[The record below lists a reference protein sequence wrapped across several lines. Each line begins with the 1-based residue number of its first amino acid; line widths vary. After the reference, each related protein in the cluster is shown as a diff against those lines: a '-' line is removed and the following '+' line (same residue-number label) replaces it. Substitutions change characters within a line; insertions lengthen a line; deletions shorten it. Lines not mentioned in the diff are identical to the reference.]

1 MAEGPIRVI
10 RSLPDLAD
18 QFNQLIA
25 QDPPLSGTA
34 APAPVP
40 AAPGAAPV
48 PPPAAPVQLTD
59 HAAKGFHLDVR
70 VRPGRVLDA
79 AKILA
84 QAGFAIDAV
93 TGMDW
98 IAENEMEVV
107 YDFFHPA
114 HAWRVVVRTRVPRS
128 QPEVPTISEVYPG
141 ANWHERETHEFF
153 GIVFAGHPNLTP
165 LLLPEDATYHPL
177 RKDFTA

>member
-1 MAEGPIRVI
+1 MI
-10 RSLPDLAD
+10 RSLQELAD
-18 QFNQLIA
+18 QFSRLIA
-25 QDPPLSGTA
+25 QDAPLSEKTATAAVPCPPDTAAATPA
-34 APAPVP
+34 APAPIQV
-40 AAPGAAPV
+40 
-48 PPPAAPVQLTD
+48 TD
-59 HAAKGFHLDVR
+59 HAVKGFHLDVR
-70 VRPGRVLDA
+70 IRPGRVADA
-79 AKILA
+79 AKLMDEN
-84 QAGFAIDAV
+84 GFAIDAV

-114 HAWRVVVRTRVPRS
+114 NAWRVVVRTRVPRS
-128 QPEVPTISEVYPG
+128 QPEVPTISGVYPG

-153 GIVFAGHPNLTP
+153 GIVFIGHPNLTP